1 MAMPALKFEPET
13 PVEQRLARLE
23 VSVENIQS
31 DVTEIKTDIR
41 RLVGGIDE
49 VDKRLTG
56 KIDEANTRLT
66 GKIDEVNTRLTGKI
80 DEVNTRLTGK
90 IDALGEKMSAKIDE
104 VDTRLSGKID
114 ALDKKQTESF
124 ETLRTMIM
132 GLQNSFADLKVSR
145 ANDRVWWLMISA
157 ALLGIMAHGLKWF

>member
-56 KIDEANTRLT
+56 KIDEA
-66 GKIDEVNTRLTGKI
+66 NTRLTGKI

>member
-13 PVEQRLARLE
+13 PVEERLARLE

-31 DVTEIKTDIR
+31 DVTEMKTDIR
-41 RLVGGIDE
+41 RLDGKIDDLNKGLSAKIGDGDLRTERKIDE

-56 KIDEANTRLT
+56 KIEALDEKL
-66 GKIDEVNTRLTGKI
+66 
-80 DEVNTRLTGK
+80 
-90 IDALGEKMSAKIDE
+90 SA
-104 VDTRLSGKID
+104 KID
-114 ALDKKQTESF
+114 ALDKKQSESF
-124 ETLRTMIM
+124 DALRTLIM
-132 GLQNSFADLKVSR
+132 SLQNSFADLKVSR